1 MRNVLFAHG
10 KPPRERYEDPT
21 IPKPHEA
28 NWFPWI
34 KRQLSLHAIEADIP
48 ALPKPYFPVFSDW
61 KDAFPVNSI
70 DTDTTL
76 IGFSAGSEFLL
87 RLLSEDTSLHAE
99 QLVLVAPWRDSTEK
113 YGDFS
118 EYTLDPGI
126 IGRVGKLIIINALD
140 DSQAIQDNTHHL
152 AEVWPEANLLELDG
166 YGHFMIGNNMT
177 NEEFPE
183 LVTVLLGDRVR
194 TCPQ

>member
-10 KPPRERYEDPT
+10 KPSRARYENPT

-34 KRQLSLHAIEADIP
+34 KQQLLVAGVEANIP
-48 ALPKPYFPVFSDW
+48 TLPKPYHPVFSDW
-61 KDAFPVNSI
+61 KDAFPCHAI
-70 DTDTTL
+70 DKSTGL
-76 IGFSAGSEFLL
+76 VGFSAGAEFLL
-87 RLLSEDTSLHAE
+87 RLLSEDTSLQAE
-99 QLVLVAPWRDSTEK
+99 QLVLVARWRDTAEK

-118 EYTLDPGI
+118 KYTLDSGI
-126 IGRVGKLIIINALD
+126 IERVGRLTIMSSLD
-140 DSQAIQDNTHHL
+140 DSQAIQDNAHRL
-152 AEVWPEANLLELDG
+152 AEVWPGANLLELDG

-183 LVTVLLGDRVR
+183 LATVLLGD
-194 TCPQ
+194 